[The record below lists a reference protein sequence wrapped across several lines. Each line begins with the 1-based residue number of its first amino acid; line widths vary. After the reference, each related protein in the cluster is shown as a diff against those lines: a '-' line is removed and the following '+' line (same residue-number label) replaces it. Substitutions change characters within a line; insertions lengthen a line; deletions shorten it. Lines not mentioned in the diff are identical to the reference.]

1 MSNMVQ
7 PQAAGPAEPGP
18 GRRAGA
24 AAGPERPLRGIAF
37 VVLAMCLVPIMDGI
51 AKHLSASYAV
61 GQIVWARYFF
71 HLLLLLPFVLWRYG
85 GGALRPPRP
94 RLQVLRGSLMLGAT
108 TLFFAAIALM
118 PLADATALVFIS
130 PLVVTAL
137 SPWLLGERVG
147 PRRWSAVA
155 VGFAGASIII
165 RPGLGIFDWGGLL
178 AVAAGV
184 VYAFFLIATRK
195 LAGSAP
201 AAVTLAHTALVGA
214 LVMTVVLPLVWTTP
228 GPADLGLMAAMGL
241 IAAAGHFF
249 LIRAYDH
256 APASLLAPYSYSEIV
271 MATAIGFAVFGDFP
285 DLWTWCGIAVI
296 VASGIYV
303 SLRERRARES

>member
-1 MSNMVQ
+1 MEL
-7 PQAAGPAEPGP
+7 PQAARPAEPAP
-18 GRRAGA
+18 AQA
-24 AAGPERPLRGIAF
+24 SADAAGPEHALRGIGF
-37 VVLAMCLVPIMDGI
+37 MVLAMCLVPFMDGI

-71 HLLLLLPFVLWRYG
+71 HLALLLPLVLWRHG
-85 GGALRPPRP
+85 LRSLNPPRP
-94 RLQVLRGSLMLGAT
+94 GLQILRGGLMLGAT
-108 TLFFAAIALM
+108 ILFFASIALI

-137 SPWLLGERVG
+137 SPWLLSERVG
-147 PRRWSAVA
+147 ARRWAAVA
-155 VGFAGASIII
+155 VGFLGACIII
-165 RPGLGIFDWGGLL
+165 RPGSGLLDWGGLL

-184 VYAFFLIATRK
+184 VYACFLILTRK

-214 LVMTVVLPLVWTTP
+214 LVMSLALPLYWTAP

-241 IAAAGHFF
+241 IAAVAHFF

-285 DLWTWCGIAVI
+285 DAWTWCGIAVI

-303 SLRERRARES
+303 SLRARRARGIEP